1 MKSLKK
7 RMRDKR
13 AKAHGAVGQWLRP
26 KFERMGTR
34 LRLKARIRLANRWA
48 AKHPKRFAWTSIG
61 VLAFLFLTALIPSP
75 RPNDANIFANNGIM
89 DIQPAF
95 SGLNRIHQAR
105 QVQTAHVNGLI
116 SEVVEAKEDLDSLL
130 SLPVKTARDSAEI
143 VSKYR
148 KIKIITQTLNDN
160 NNEKN

>member
-1 MKSLKK
+1 MKE
-7 RMRDKR
+7 KR
-13 AKAHGAVGQWLRP
+13 AKVHGSLGRWLRP
-26 KFERMGTR
+26 KFERMGTN

-48 AKHPKRFAWTSIG
+48 ANNPRRFAWTSTG
-61 VLAFLFLTALIPSP
+61 TLAFLFIIALIPSP
-75 RPNDANIFANNGIM
+75 KPKDSNIFADNAIM
-89 DIQPAF
+89 DIQPVLN
-95 SGLNRIHQAR
+95 GLNSIHQSR
-105 QVQTAHVNGLI
+105 KAHEAQVNGLI
-116 SEVVEAKEDLDSLL
+116 SEVVKAKNDVDSLL